1 MASCRSCEADL
12 PADSRFCLRCG
23 AAVNGAGV
31 TAGVTATA
39 SPLPTPTPT
48 PWHGR
53 FEPGT
58 RLGTRYRIVSFLGK
72 GGMGEVY
79 RADDLELNQPV
90 ALKFL
95 PSRVHPGE
103 AELDR
108 LRQEVRIARGISHP
122 NVCRT
127 YDISAQDGQVFVVM
141 EYIDG
146 EDLASVLRRLGR
158 PSSDKAIE
166 IARQICLGLA
176 AAHEG
181 GIIHR
186 DLKPAN
192 IMI

>member
-1 MASCRSCEADL
+1 EGQTVARETVVT
-12 PADSRFCLRCG
+12 PPDSRPPSSHPSSSSSL
-23 AAVNGAGV
+23 
-31 TAGVTATA
+31 
-39 SPLPTPTPT
+39 
-48 PWHGR
+48 HGR
-53 FEPGT
+53 FDPGT
-58 RLGTRYRIVSFLGK
+58 RLGSRSRIVGLLGK

-95 PSRVHPGE
+95 PPRIHAGG

-108 LRQEVRIARGISHP
+108 LRAEVRIARGISHP

-127 YDISAQDGQVFVVM
+127 YDISSQDSQVFVVM

-158 PSSDKAIE
+158 PSRDKAVE

-192 IMI
+192 IM